1 MVVARLVMS
10 DWGNKYHKILVDAG
24 IPPDL
29 LGGYVDDGR
38 QESGVLE
45 IGMRFDKTAGKF
57 KYSEE
62 TRTADLARE

>member
-10 DWGNKYHKILVDAG
+10 DWGERYKIILVASG

-45 IGMRFDKTAGKF
+45 IGFEFDKSVGKF
-57 KYSEE
+57 VFSEE
-62 TRTADLARE
+62 ARMKT